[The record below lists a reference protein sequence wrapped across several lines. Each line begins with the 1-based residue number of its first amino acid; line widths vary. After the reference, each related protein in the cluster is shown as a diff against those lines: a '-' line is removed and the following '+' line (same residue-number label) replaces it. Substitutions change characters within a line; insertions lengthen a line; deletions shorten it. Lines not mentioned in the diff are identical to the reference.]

1 MSIDIGSPEP
11 KLLAVSLHILVFFI
25 NIIKSTSLIYNFF
38 KVGAHDKL
46 GSQVVPL
53 KLLKPQEST
62 EFILDLLKNTNVSD
76 PQKKKP
82 RGKIVVE
89 LKYAPF
95 REDNNIVSGSL
106 DGSLRIESQNEASC
120 NSMTSSGAGVL
131 MVTVQGAEDVEG
143 ERHNN
148 PYALVIFKG
157 ETKKSKVSCSF
168 SILNSYNC

>member
-1 MSIDIGSPEP
+1 M
-11 KLLAVSLHILVFFI
+11 
-25 NIIKSTSLIYNFF
+25 

-76 PQKKKP
+76 PQKTKP

-95 REDNNIVSGSL
+95 REDSNIFNGAL
-106 DGSLRIESQNEASC
+106 DGSPRIESQNDGPC
-120 NSMTSSGAGVL
+120 GTMTPTGAGVL

-143 ERHNN
+143 EHHNN
-148 PYALVIFKG
+148 PYALVLFRG
-157 ETKKSKVSCSF
+157 ETKKSKVSF
-168 SILNSYNC
+168 SLFKIKPT